1 MIKKEKPAILLAEE
15 IHHLVMEGRTVE
27 IKARGSSMR
36 PFIQGGRDSI
46 VLGPAHGIRTGDI
59 LLCRIAQKDY
69 VIHRLVRKEEDGL
82 ILMGDGNLKGTEHCT
97 ADKVVAKAIRIVG
110 RKRTLSCDSPCFR
123 FLSFLWWRLLPVRRY
138 LLGLLRAVEKVK
150 DIIIK
155 AFVEYYGKQVEEK
168 DIIARVKKAWTRSG
182 KKVGDIKEMDLYIKP
197 EENAVYYVINGTETG
212 AVEFE

>member
-1 MIKKEKPAILLAEE
+1 MVTKKGTPVKKTKDVKIAANVMADSIKTEEKAKAEVKTEIKPQTKEKVEAEAKTE
-15 IHHLVMEGRTVE
+15 IKPQTKEKVEAKVEKAAADTVE
-27 IKARGSSMR
+27 KITRKA
-36 PFIQGGRDSI
+36 
-46 VLGPAHGIRTGDI
+46 V
-59 LLCRIAQKDY
+59 
-69 VIHRLVRKEEDGL
+69 
-82 ILMGDGNLKGTEHCT
+82 KG
-97 ADKVVAKAIRIVG
+97 AGAAKTVKKAA
-110 RKRTLSCDSPCFR
+110 K
-123 FLSFLWWRLLPVRRY
+123 
-138 LLGLLRAVEKVK
+138 K

>member
-1 MIKKEKPAILLAEE
+1 MVTKKGTPVKKTKDVKIAANVMADSIKTEEKAKAEVKTEIKPQTKEKVEAEAKTE
-15 IHHLVMEGRTVE
+15 IKPQTKEKVEAKVEKAAADTVE
-27 IKARGSSMR
+27 KITRKA
-36 PFIQGGRDSI
+36 
-46 VLGPAHGIRTGDI
+46 V
-59 LLCRIAQKDY
+59 
-69 VIHRLVRKEEDGL
+69 
-82 ILMGDGNLKGTEHCT
+82 KGAGATKT
-97 ADKVVAKAIRIVG
+97 VKKAAK
-110 RKRTLSCDSPCFR
+110 
-123 FLSFLWWRLLPVRRY
+123 
-138 LLGLLRAVEKVK
+138 K

>member
-1 MIKKEKPAILLAEE
+1 MVTKKGTPVKKTKDVKIAANVMADSIKTEEKAKAEVKTEIKPQTKEKVEAEAK
-15 IHHLVMEGRTVE
+15 TE
-27 IKARGSSMR
+27 IK
-36 PFIQGGRDSI
+36 PQ
-46 VLGPAHGIRTGDI
+46 T
-59 LLCRIAQKDY
+59 
-69 VIHRLVRKEEDGL
+69 KEKVEAKVEKAAAE
-82 ILMGDGNLKGTEHCT
+82 KGAGAAKT
-97 ADKVVAKAIRIVG
+97 VAKAVT
-110 RKRTLSCDSPCFR
+110 KTATKT
-123 FLSFLWWRLLPVRRY
+123 VKK
-138 LLGLLRAVEKVK
+138 AAKK